1 MNKLLERIRTMLL
14 SLVTMLLAFTIQTKA
29 NSTVVEVV
37 VNSENHTI
45 LEAAVVAAGLVETLS
60 GEGPFT
66 IFAPTDAAFEALP
79 EGTVETLLEDPS
91 GLLTQIL
98 LYHAVAGKVMS
109 TDLSDGMKATTV
121 QGQEITVTITDGKV
135 FINDAQ
141 VIVANIEA
149 GNGVVHVIDAV
160 LIPETEEPM
169 PATVVDIVVNSEVH
183 NTLEA
188 AVIAA
193 GLAET
198 LSGTG
203 PFTIFAPTDAAFE
216 ALPEGTVETLLEDP
230 SGLLT
235 QILLYHAVAGKV
247 MSTDLSNGMKATTVQ
262 GQEITVTI
270 TDGKVFINDAQV
282 IVADIVAGN
291 GVVHVIDVVLIPAP
305 GVKIS
310 EHQNLGKIITD
321 TNGMTLYF
329 LSRDAKDFS
338 NCTGTCLENWPVFYN
353 PGLMVGEGLNADDFG
368 TIVRED
374 GMKQT
379 TYKGWP
385 LYYYIHDINPGQAIG
400 EGRSNTWFA
409 AKPDYTIMLVNN
421 QLVGNDGKNYKGDY
435 TAGYQII
442 QYFTDDRGRTLYT
455 WTRDFFNTNKF
466 TRQDF
471 SNNGNWPVYEEDNIV
486 VPSTLDASLFSSIDV
501 HGRKQMTYK
510 GWPLYYFGADGNVRG
525 NTKGVSVPSPGIWP
539 VARQN
544 MEVAKPATVVD
555 IVVNSEAHNILEA
568 AFIAAGLAETLSG
581 TGPFT
586 IFAPTDAAFEALPEG
601 TVETLLQDPSGL
613 LTQILLYHAVAG
625 KVMSTDL
632 SNGMK
637 ATTVQGQEITV
648 TITDGKVFINDA
660 QVIVADIVA
669 GNGVVHVIDVVLMPK
684 PMPAT
689 VVDIVVNSEAHNIL
703 EAAVIAAGLA
713 ETLSGTGPFTI
724 FAPTDAAFEALP
736 EGTVETLLQDPSGLL
751 TQILL
756 YHAVAGKVMSTD
768 LSDGMKATT
777 VQAQEITV
785 TITDGKVFIND
796 AQVIV
801 ADIEAGNGVVH
812 VIDVVLIP
820 ETTTNVTDISGGETM
835 FSMYPNPAS
844 STVTFDLRNLDTF
857 APATLSI
864 YSMDGRMIRQ
874 MPAIDPV
881 INYDVRDLKNG
892 LYIVVLKQ
900 NNRIS
905 TEKLIVR

>member
-1 MNKLLERIRTMLL
+1 MLFNLSNNLLNNMRNFTLPMNKLLERIRTMLL

-216 ALPEGTVETLLEDP
+216 ALPEGTVETLL
-230 SGLLT
+230 
-235 QILLYHAVAGKV
+235 
-247 MSTDLSNGMKATTVQ
+247 
-262 GQEITVTI
+262 
-270 TDGKVFINDAQV
+270 
-282 IVADIVAGN
+282 
-291 GVVHVIDVVLIPAP
+291 
-305 GVKIS
+305 
-310 EHQNLGKIITD
+310 
-321 TNGMTLYF
+321 
-329 LSRDAKDFS
+329 
-338 NCTGTCLENWPVFYN
+338 
-353 PGLMVGEGLNADDFG
+353 
-368 TIVRED
+368 
-374 GMKQT
+374 
-379 TYKGWP
+379 
-385 LYYYIHDINPGQAIG
+385 
-400 EGRSNTWFA
+400 
-409 AKPDYTIMLVNN
+409 
-421 QLVGNDGKNYKGDY
+421 
-435 TAGYQII
+435 
-442 QYFTDDRGRTLYT
+442 
-455 WTRDFFNTNKF
+455 
-466 TRQDF
+466 
-471 SNNGNWPVYEEDNIV
+471 
-486 VPSTLDASLFSSIDV
+486 
-501 HGRKQMTYK
+501 
-510 GWPLYYFGADGNVRG
+510 
-525 NTKGVSVPSPGIWP
+525 
-539 VARQN
+539 
-544 MEVAKPATVVD
+544 
-555 IVVNSEAHNILEA
+555 
-568 AFIAAGLAETLSG
+568 
-581 TGPFT
+581 
-586 IFAPTDAAFEALPEG
+586 
-601 TVETLLQDPSGL
+601 QDPSGL

-637 ATTVQGQEITV
+637 ATTVQG
-648 TITDGKVFINDA
+648 
-660 QVIVADIVA
+660 
-669 GNGVVHVIDVVLMPK
+669 
-684 PMPAT
+684 
-689 VVDIVVNSEAHNIL
+689 
-703 EAAVIAAGLA
+703 
-713 ETLSGTGPFTI
+713 
-724 FAPTDAAFEALP
+724 
-736 EGTVETLLQDPSGLL
+736 
-751 TQILL
+751 
-756 YHAVAGKVMSTD
+756 
-768 LSDGMKATT
+768 
-777 VQAQEITV
+777 QEITV

>member
-1 MNKLLERIRTMLL
+1 
-14 SLVTMLLAFTIQTKA
+14 
-29 NSTVVEVV
+29 
-37 VNSENHTI
+37 
-45 LEAAVVAAGLVETLS
+45 
-60 GEGPFT
+60 
-66 IFAPTDAAFEALP
+66 
-79 EGTVETLLEDPS
+79 
-91 GLLTQIL
+91 
-98 LYHAVAGKVMS
+98 MS

-121 QGQEITVTITDGKV
+121 Q
-135 FINDAQ
+135 A
-141 VIVANIEA
+141 
-149 GNGVVHVIDAV
+149 
-160 LIPETEEPM
+160 
-169 PATVVDIVVNSEVH
+169 
-183 NTLEA
+183 
-188 AVIAA
+188 
-193 GLAET
+193 
-198 LSGTG
+198 
-203 PFTIFAPTDAAFE
+203 
-216 ALPEGTVETLLEDP
+216 
-230 SGLLT
+230 
-235 QILLYHAVAGKV
+235 
-247 MSTDLSNGMKATTVQ
+247 
-262 GQEITVTI
+262 QEITVTI

-291 GVVHVIDVVLIPAP
+291 GVVHVIDVVLMP
-305 GVKIS
+305 
-310 EHQNLGKIITD
+310 
-321 TNGMTLYF
+321 
-329 LSRDAKDFS
+329 
-338 NCTGTCLENWPVFYN
+338 
-353 PGLMVGEGLNADDFG
+353 
-368 TIVRED
+368 
-374 GMKQT
+374 
-379 TYKGWP
+379 
-385 LYYYIHDINPGQAIG
+385 
-400 EGRSNTWFA
+400 
-409 AKPDYTIMLVNN
+409 KPM
-421 QLVGNDGKNYKGDY
+421 
-435 TAGYQII
+435 
-442 QYFTDDRGRTLYT
+442 
-455 WTRDFFNTNKF
+455 
-466 TRQDF
+466 
-471 SNNGNWPVYEEDNIV
+471 
-486 VPSTLDASLFSSIDV
+486 
-501 HGRKQMTYK
+501 
-510 GWPLYYFGADGNVRG
+510 
-525 NTKGVSVPSPGIWP
+525 
-539 VARQN
+539 
-544 MEVAKPATVVD
+544 PATVVD

-568 AFIAAGLAETLSG
+568 AVIAAGLAETLSG

-632 SNGMK
+632 SDGMK
-637 ATTVQGQEITV
+637 ATTVQAQEITV

-669 GNGVVHVIDVVLMPK
+669 GNGVVHVIDVVLIPETEE

-689 VVDIVVNSEAHNIL
+689 VVDIVVNSEVHNIL